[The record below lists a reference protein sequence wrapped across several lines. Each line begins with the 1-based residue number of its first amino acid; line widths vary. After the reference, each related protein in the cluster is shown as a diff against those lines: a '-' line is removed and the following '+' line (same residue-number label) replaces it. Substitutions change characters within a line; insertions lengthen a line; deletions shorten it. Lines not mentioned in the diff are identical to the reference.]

1 MHTFEKELP
10 DAVSVEELKLNNA
23 KTSVDEVLAWVEK
36 TGNMQGRFALFDTF
50 HANSDFYLKVA
61 KPLLSMRAVGSIDV
75 ERRIKTLKGSILT
88 KKRNRIKD
96 TKGVVYMRASENLRH
111 LMRAKKMMGKNVSD
125 PL

>member
-88 KKRNRIKD
+88 KKRNKIKD
-96 TKGVVYMRASENLRH
+96 TKGVVYLRASENLRH